1 MTLGPERRRI
11 SMHASRET
19 VPIST
24 THMISSTPRSASC
37 IVGYPAARR
46 SSVTVAIGV
55 SPVLATTVWS

>member
-1 MTLGPERRRI
+1 
-11 SMHASRET
+11 MHASRET

-24 THMISSTPRSASC
+24 THKISSTPRSASC